1 MTNAHDAKAME
12 ILVKALTYDM
22 DIGAEII
29 ATALRD
35 CEREALDRAAKHL
48 DVNEI
53 LDKVSDEELI
63 DEVRERK
70 LSLELAGEGYRLDRV
85 IDDLKDVVY
94 EINLGRKDWAL
105 KMIEKM
111 IDQIEEADRVVSNQ
125 LTATPLEKIGK
136 AG

>member
-35 CEREALDRAAKHL
+35 CEREALDRAAKL
-48 DVNEI
+48 VDEV
-53 LDKVSDEELI
+53 LGDLSDEELLE
-63 DEVRERK
+63 EVKQRK
-70 LSLELAGEGYRLDRV
+70 LSIELVGEGYRLDRV